1 MAIGDCI
8 TSVFAGFVIFSIIGY
23 MAHEL
28 GVDVDQVADEGG
40 FFYSLQFNYSSYI

>member
-1 MAIGDCI
+1 MCMLSNSSDAVLVSVLDCL

-28 GVDVDQVADEGG
+28 HQSVDTVATDGK
-40 FFYSLQFNYSSYI
+40 